1 MPHFNPDPVSKPS
14 PHKQEW
20 NARRI
25 EVLTDV
31 VTEHLLPT
39 LRAEL
44 RTRLLAESRE
54 AVLRD
59 VGDRLWEHAVQAPV
73 KVRRSPAWLL
83 PMGKTPVLCCAARG
97 ICT

>member
-1 MPHFNPDPVSKPS
+1 MQHHTLTRGCELCAQD
-14 PHKQEW
+14 W
-20 NARRI
+20 NARRV
-25 EVLTDV
+25 EVLSDV

-59 VGDRLWEHAVQAPV
+59 IGDRLWDFAVQAPV
-73 KVRRSPAWLL
+73 KVRPGSVFSPQCILQNVTC
-83 PMGKTPVLCCAARG
+83 KAR
-97 ICT
+97 C